1 MNISLNHQKSME
13 MNRANIIRFYK
24 NGVVNEIISAIRQLK
39 KENNQ
44 EVLYTQCGERI
55 LLDELESIDGIRF
68 S

>member
-1 MNISLNHQKSME
+1 
-13 MNRANIIRFYK
+13 MNRANIIRFSK